1 MSLESA
7 RYRDWSGRLR
17 PSWLACWPIARTGL
31 LLVLRRKMFWILLG
45 LALLNFLFVFATIY
59 LKFQIAS
66 ENPRLAG
73 FVDQVL
79 TSVTGTGETYRDFMF
94 AQGTVTMLLL
104 AFAGAMLVGDD
115 MRQGGL
121 TFYLSRRVG
130 RWHYVVGKLLSI
142 GLLVSLT
149 TTIPALILFVQYGML
164 SDSTDY
170 YRENVGI
177 LRGILGYGL
186 ILSVT
191 LSLLLFAMAS
201 WLQKTVPLVMSW
213 ACLFVMLPAL
223 AGLLRRAFDD
233 RNWQLLML
241 WRDIRLLGTW
251 CFGGIDTNREVQQ
264 LQPAAVIVLV
274 VCVLSLIAIIPRVRA
289 VRVVR

>member
-1 MSLESA
+1 
-7 RYRDWSGRLR
+7 
-17 PSWLACWPIARTGL
+17 
-31 LLVLRRKMFWILLG
+31 MFWLLLG

-59 LKFQIAS
+59 LKFQITS
-66 ENPRLAG
+66 QNPALAR
-73 FVDQVL
+73 FVDRIL
-79 TSVTGTGETYRDFMF
+79 SGATGTGETYRDFMF

-115 MRQGGL
+115 MRRGGL
-121 TFYLSRRVG
+121 TFYLSRRIG

-149 TTIPALILFVQYGML
+149 TTIPALLLFAQYGML
-164 SDSTDY
+164 SDSTAY
-170 YRENVGI
+170 YRENLGI

-213 ACLFVMLPAL
+213 ACLFVMVPAL
-223 AGLLRRAFDD
+223 AGLLRRVFDD
-233 RNWQLLML
+233 HNWRLLML

-251 CFGGIDTNREVQQ
+251 CFGGIDSNREEQ
-264 LQPAAVIVLV
+264 LLLPAAVIVLL
-274 VCVLSLIAIIPRVRA
+274 VCVVSLIAIIPRVRA
-289 VRVVR
+289 VRVVQ